1 MAVAHFVERTDNV
14 RKIDKSKNEW
24 ESGYWPLT
32 EEVAKKLI
40 GSMMFLHRTK
50 LTSSHF
56 GGDILD
62 YRIEESGPEAGR
74 VVFKLR
80 AKADCKGV
88 KIDGKGWSKDCKIL
102 WDTPAA
108 ATDA

>member
-1 MAVAHFVERTDNV
+1 MAEVHFVERTDNV

-32 EEVAKKLI
+32 PEVAKKLV
-40 GSMMFLHRTK
+40 GSMLFLHRTK

-62 YRIEESGPEAGR
+62 YRVEETGPEAGR

-80 AKADCKGV
+80 AKADCKGI
-88 KIDGKGWSKDCKIL
+88 KIDGKGWSKDCKIV
-102 WDTPAA
+102 WDTPAEA
-108 ATDA
+108 

>member
-1 MAVAHFVERTDNV
+1 MAVIHFVERSDKV
-14 RKIDKSKNEW
+14 RKIDKSRNEW

-32 EEVAKKLI
+32 EQVAQKLV
-40 GSMMFLHRTK
+40 GSVLYLHRTK
-50 LTSSHF
+50 LASSHF

-62 YRIEESGPEAGR
+62 YRIEQSGQETGR

-88 KIDGKGWSKDCKIL
+88 KIDGKGWSKDCKIVSE
-102 WDTPAA
+102 TESAA
-108 ATDA
+108 E